1 MGRVIPKG
9 KQDRL
14 TFLRT
19 HIPGWIA
26 NAAGLG
32 LDAAQVAELSASL
45 AEAEAAYKDHLIKQM
60 AARNATADSDVAID
74 RATKLASSVILK
86 VRGLAAVEESIAP
99 FIAAGIPTPKNPV
112 RAPQAPP
119 MPSITSITM
128 AKGAITIKWTGSLS
142 ETDFFTLYRKTS
154 GRQPSLVA
162 CLRGFSFLDYE
173 APLDEGDIQYYVVA
187 HRRGI
192 EVASPITTFML
203 PTPSRHAA

>member
-26 NAAGLG
+26 NAAELG
-32 LDAAQVAELSASL
+32 LDAAQIAQLSASL

-60 AARNATADSDVAID
+60 AARNATAVSDNAID
-74 RATKLASSVILK
+74 RATKLAASVILK
-86 VRGLAAVEESIAP
+86 VRGLAAVEESIGP
-99 FIAAGIPTPKNPV
+99 FIAAGIPTPKKPV

-119 MPSITSITM
+119 MPHITSITM
-128 AKGAITIKWTGSLS
+128 ATGAISIKWTGSLS

-154 GRQPSLVA
+154 GGRPSLIA
-162 CLRGFSFLDYE
+162 CLRRFSFLDYA
-173 APLDEGDIQYYVVA
+173 APLDEGDLQYFVVA
-187 HRRGI
+187 QRRGI
-192 EVASPITTFML
+192 EVASPITSFML
-203 PTPSRHAA
+203 PNPKHRAA